1 MTSLELPT
9 AAPSTTAAL
18 TSRVR
23 LLCILFFFSGFP
35 ALIYQLTW
43 QRSLFRIFGV
53 NTESVTIVVTAFM
66 LGLGL
71 GSLAGGWI
79 SKRQN
84 VKALLLLGIIEL
96 LTAAFGLVSLAVFE
110 QVGYLVADLPLAS
123 VAAINLLLVLVPTL
137 LMGATLPILV
147 SYLAKTSDQIGNAV
161 GTLYFVNTLGAGAAC
176 LVCATLI
183 FPFFG
188 MHAAVWIAAGIN
200 IVVGIGAI
208 VAHRANPDVM
218 ETSQAGPA
226 KAARRPLLGM
236 LFVTAVA
243 TLGGFISLSYEI
255 FLFRTISFATGSSSL
270 AFASTLSAFL
280 IGIAFGSR
288 NAAQVCNEFS
298 SAEAMRKATTGLI
311 WANVFGAAF
320 LPLMAQLAWIG
331 PGVVG
336 VSIGVIYLIARQWG
350 ALLPYLSQFGI
361 STDSR
366 AGMQTALLYFAN
378 IVGCASGAVLT
389 GFVLANWLGLKSM
402 AIFLL
407 AGGTLCALMLVAA
420 LKVPVR
426 ERMRRGAIATG
437 ILIAGAIAN
446 PVIAARVLENIQLHK
461 GTPDRDFAHVVENRS
476 GIITVDTSGT
486 VFGNGMYDGRFNT
499 DLKTDR
505 NGIIRPYALSLFHAA
520 PRDVLMIGLSSG
532 SWAQVIASNPA
543 VASLTIVEINRGYLE
558 LIKAQPDVQSILS
571 NPKVRIIEDDGR
583 RWLGHHPEM
592 RFDAIVSNT
601 TWHFRAN
608 ITNLLSM
615 EFLELVKQH
624 LNPGGVF
631 FYNTTDSRR
640 AQKTACTA
648 FPYGSRFSNHM
659 VVSQTPI
666 AWDFSRWRTV
676 LENYKI
682 DGKPEFDLKEAADR
696 SRIESIMTEYGR
708 GSSMIEECPELLT
721 ATQDR
726 AIITDDNMGSEWRHY
741 LNLETHP

>member
-1 MTSLELPT
+1 MTTLEMPT
-9 AAPSTTAAL
+9 VASSTAPL

-23 LLCILFFFSGFP
+23 MLCVLFFFSGFP

-79 SKRQN
+79 SKRRN
-84 VKALLLLGIIEL
+84 VKALLLLGLIEL
-96 LTAAFGLVSLAVFE
+96 LTAAFGLISLTIFE
-110 QVGYLVADLPLAS
+110 QVGQLVSDLPLVA

-147 SYLAKTSDQIGNAV
+147 SYLVKMSGQIGSAV
-161 GTLYFVNTLGAGAAC
+161 GTLYFVNTLGAGTAC
-176 LVCATLI
+176 LASAAII

-200 IVVGIGAI
+200 VIVGIGAI
-208 VAHRANPDVM
+208 LVHVMNPDLT
-218 ETSQAGPA
+218 EASHSAAA
-226 KAARRPLLGM
+226 KSVTRPILGM
-236 LFVTAVA
+236 PFVTLVA
-243 TLGGFISLSYEI
+243 LLGGFISLSYEI

-270 AFASTLSAFL
+270 AFALTLGAFL
-280 IGIAFGSR
+280 VGIAGGSR
-288 NAAQVCNEFS
+288 NAAEACDRLAPVD
-298 SAEAMRKATTGLI
+298 AMRKAATDLMWGNL
-311 WANVFGAAF
+311 FGAAF
-320 LPLMAQLAWIG
+320 LPLIAQFARAG
-331 PGVVG
+331 SGVLG
-336 VSIGVIYLIARQWG
+336 VAIVMIYLIARQWG

-361 STDSR
+361 SADSR
-366 AGMQTALLYFAN
+366 AGMRTAVLYFAN
-378 IVGCASGAVLT
+378 IVGCATGAVLT
-389 GFVLANWLGLKSM
+389 GFVLTNWLGLQSM
-402 AIFLL
+402 AVFLL
-407 AGGTLCALMLVAA
+407 AGGTLCAA
-420 LKVPVR
+420 LLIGALRVPFK
-426 ERMRRGAIATG
+426 ERLRRGGIAVA

-446 PVIAARVLENIQLHK
+446 PVIAHRVLENLQSK
-461 GTPDRDFAHVVENRS
+461 GASDDDFAHVVENRS
-476 GIITVDTSGT
+476 GIITVDTDGT

-543 VASLTIVEINRGYLE
+543 VASLTVVEINRGYLE
-558 LIKAQPDVQSILS
+558 LIKTRPDVQSILR

-592 RFDAIVSNT
+592 HFDAVVSNT

-608 ITNLLSM
+608 ITNLLSL

-640 AQKTACTA
+640 AQRTACTA
-648 FPYGSRFSNHM
+648 FPHGARFTNHM
-659 VVSQTPI
+659 VVSETPI
-666 AWDFSRWRTV
+666 DWNFPRWRTV

-682 DGKPEFDLKEAADR
+682 DGKAEFDPNSAADN
-696 SRIESIMTEYGR
+696 SRIDSIMTEYRR
-708 GSSMIEECPELLT
+708 GGPMIEECPELLSATT
-721 ATQDR
+721 AS
-726 AIITDDNMGSEWRHY
+726 ALMTDDNMGSEWRYY
-741 LNLETHP
+741 LHLEPR

>member
-1 MTSLELPT
+1 MTSVELPIV
-9 AAPSTTAAL
+9 APSTTASL
-18 TSRVR
+18 TSRIR
-23 LLCILFFFSGFP
+23 LLCVLFFFSGFP

-79 SKRQN
+79 SKRRN
-84 VKALLLLGIIEL
+84 VKALLVLGVIEL
-96 LTAAFGLVSLAVFE
+96 LTAAFGLISLPIFE
-110 QVGYLVADLPLAS
+110 QVGHLVADLPL
-123 VAAINLLLVLVPTL
+123 VTMAAINLLLVLIPTL

-147 SYLAKTSDQIGNAV
+147 SYLAKSSGQIGSAV

-176 LVCATLI
+176 LACATII

-200 IVVGIGAI
+200 IAVGIGAI
-208 VAHRANPDVM
+208 AVHYVSPDST
-218 ETSQAGPA
+218 ENSQASPA
-226 KAARRPLLGM
+226 RPPARPLLAM
-236 LFVTAVA
+236 PFVTIVA
-243 TLGGFISLSYEI
+243 MLGGFISLSYEI
-255 FLFRTISFATGSSSL
+255 FLFRTISFVTGSSSL
-270 AFASTLSAFL
+270 AFALTLGAFL
-280 IGIAFGSR
+280 VGIAVGSR
-288 NAAQVCNEFS
+288 NAALACDQL
-298 SAEAMRKATTGLI
+298 APPEAMRKAATDLI
-311 WANVFGAAF
+311 WANLFGAAF

-331 PGVVG
+331 PGIIGIGIVV
-336 VSIGVIYLIARQWG
+336 VYLIARQWG

-361 STDSR
+361 AADSR
-366 AGMQTALLYFAN
+366 AGMQTAILYFAN
-378 IVGCASGAVLT
+378 IVGCATGAVLT

-402 AIFLL
+402 AVFLL

-420 LKVPVR
+420 LNVPVT
-426 ERMRRGAIATG
+426 ERIRRSAMAIG

-446 PVIAARVLENIQLHK
+446 PVIASRVLENLQSKSIADHS
-461 GTPDRDFAHVVENRS
+461 FAQVVENRS
-476 GIITVDTSGT
+476 GIITVDTNGT
-486 VFGNGMYDGRFNT
+486 VYGNGMYDGRFNT
-499 DLKTDR
+499 DLKTDL
-505 NGIIRPYALSLFHAA
+505 NGIIRPYALSLFHPA

-558 LIKAQPDVQSILS
+558 LIKLQPDVQSILG

-583 RWLGHHPEM
+583 RWLGHHPEK

-601 TWHFRAN
+601 TWNFRAN
-608 ITNLLSM
+608 ITNLLSL
-615 EFLELVKQH
+615 EFLGLVKQH

-640 AQKTACTA
+640 AQRTACTA
-648 FPYGSRFSNHM
+648 FSHGARFTNHM

-682 DGKPEFDLKEAADR
+682 DGKAEFDLKEAADR
-696 SRIESIMTEYGR
+696 SRIESIMTQYGR
-708 GSSMIEECPELLT
+708 GSSRIEECPELLA
-721 ATQDR
+721 ATTDR
-726 AIITDDNMGSEWRHY
+726 TLITDDNMGTEWRYY
-741 LNLETHP
+741 LNLEPRS

>member
-1 MTSLELPT
+1 MTTLEMPT
-9 AAPSTTAAL
+9 VASSTAPL

-23 LLCILFFFSGFP
+23 MLCVLFFFSGFP

-79 SKRQN
+79 SKRRN
-84 VKALLLLGIIEL
+84 VKALLLLGLIEL
-96 LTAAFGLVSLAVFE
+96 LTAAFGLISLTIFE
-110 QVGYLVADLPLAS
+110 QVGQLVSDLPLVA

-147 SYLAKTSDQIGNAV
+147 SYLVKMSGQIGSAV
-161 GTLYFVNTLGAGAAC
+161 GTLYFVNTLGAGTAC
-176 LVCATLI
+176 LASAAII

-200 IVVGIGAI
+200 VIVGIGAI
-208 VAHRANPDVM
+208 LVHVM
-218 ETSQAGPA
+218 NSDLTEASHSAAA
-226 KAARRPLLGM
+226 KSVTRPILGM
-236 LFVTAVA
+236 PFVTLVA
-243 TLGGFISLSYEI
+243 LLGGFISLSYEI

-270 AFASTLSAFL
+270 AFALTLGAFL
-280 IGIAFGSR
+280 VGIAGGSR
-288 NAAQVCNEFS
+288 NAAEACDRLAPVD
-298 SAEAMRKATTGLI
+298 AMRKAATDLMWGNL
-311 WANVFGAAF
+311 FGAAF
-320 LPLMAQLAWIG
+320 LPLIAQFARAG
-331 PGVVG
+331 SGVLG
-336 VSIGVIYLIARQWG
+336 VAIVMIYLIARQWG

-361 STDSR
+361 SADSR
-366 AGMQTALLYFAN
+366 AGMRTAVLYFAN
-378 IVGCASGAVLT
+378 IVGCATGAVLT
-389 GFVLANWLGLKSM
+389 GFVLTNWLGLQSM
-402 AIFLL
+402 AVFLL
-407 AGGTLCALMLVAA
+407 AGGTLCAA
-420 LKVPVR
+420 LLIGALRVPFK
-426 ERMRRGAIATG
+426 ERLRRGGIAVA

-446 PVIAARVLENIQLHK
+446 PVIAHRVLENLQSK
-461 GTPDRDFAHVVENRS
+461 GASDHDFAHVVENRS
-476 GIITVDTSGT
+476 GIITVDTDGT

-543 VASLTIVEINRGYLE
+543 VASLTVVEINRGYLE
-558 LIKAQPDVQSILS
+558 LIKTQPDVQSILR

-592 RFDAIVSNT
+592 HFDAVVSNT

-608 ITNLLSM
+608 ITNLLSL

-640 AQKTACTA
+640 AQRTACTA
-648 FPYGSRFSNHM
+648 FPHGARFTNHM
-659 VVSQTPI
+659 VVSETPI
-666 AWDFSRWRTV
+666 DWNFPRWRTV

-682 DGKPEFDLKEAADR
+682 DGKAEFDPNSAADN
-696 SRIESIMTEYGR
+696 SRIDSIMTEYRR
-708 GSSMIEECPELLT
+708 GGPMIEECPELLSATT
-721 ATQDR
+721 AS
-726 AIITDDNMGSEWRHY
+726 ALMTDDNMGSEWRYY
-741 LNLETHP
+741 LHLEPR